1 MYYQKSLKSELR
13 YSPGKHVILIY
24 ACVSLIGLFPVL
36 TPAQSN
42 ILEEVVV
49 TAQKR
54 EQSLQD
60 IPISVAV
67 TSGEHI
73 EKQNLIDL
81 VELAAQT
88 PNIIIT
94 AGPAS
99 DLLYIRGVGS
109 SINGGYEQSVGT
121 FVDGIYHGRSR
132 YSRGVLFDVERVEL
146 LRGPQSTYF
155 GNNAIAGALNVITR
169 KPGDEFEGYVNVLF
183 EPDDGERSVEFA
195 LGGPVTDTL
204 GVRVATKIYGMSGF
218 VRDIHSGVQGP
229 DLDDKLV
236 RATVAWKPTDSFDAI
251 FKAEIAS
258 SDGDRT
264 PHFQLFNCPP
274 PAGFPGPGGSCAA
287 ALGVF
292 GTLND
297 KLDTIGMDTPG
308 EFTNVNTREYVL
320 TLNLDMWNHS
330 FTSITGYSNYDYRQ
344 GFDGDSIPLPL
355 IGANFNEDFEQ
366 YSQEFRITSPAG
378 NRFEYLAG
386 FYWQTSDLFNQNKIY
401 TDIVTPLLLT
411 SPAGPLY
418 APFLPVGPQNDL
430 FQDEETFSLFGS
442 LTWHITDSLR
452 GTVGLR
458 WTDVQKDGVKSLF
471 IGSTP
476 GAAALS
482 GGEFK
487 PLPFPLSMFPLPPR
501 GPLAGGLGT
510 PHGPIPLSVSND
522 DVTPSVNIQYDVT
535 EDIMTYFSFS
545 QGFKSGGLDAQNVSG
560 PPDPLTFG
568 PEEVDAYEAGVKAVW
583 LDRRL
588 ATNLAWYRNEYSD
601 LQQGVLQTGITFN
614 VENVGELVVQGV
626 EFDATLRVTE
636 NLTVNTAFA
645 YLDSEYKSYPDGGC
659 TALQSLRSAM
669 SNPGQ
674 RCLQDLSGEPS
685 PYSPEFSGY
694 VHARHVLPLP
704 HDLKLVTDLNVYFTD
719 DFEVISDNDPLVT
732 QDSYAKLDARIA
744 LGNQGDTWEI
754 AVVGKNL
761 TDKYTQSF
769 ANDTPLA
776 PGTFQILLNRPRS
789 LAIQGRYSW

>member
-1 MYYQKSLKSELR
+1 MHHQNSLTHGLQ
-13 YSPGKHVILIY
+13 YSPGRY
-24 ACVSLIGLFPVL
+24 AAVMYFCAFLTAIFPAIAS
-36 TPAQSN
+36 AQGN
-42 ILEEVVV
+42 ILEEVIV

-60 IPISVAV
+60 VPISVAV
-67 TSGEHI
+67 TSGEDI
-73 EKQNLIDL
+73 EKQSLTDL
-81 VELAAQT
+81 GELAAQT
-88 PNIIIT
+88 PNIIISD
-94 AGPAS
+94 APAS
-99 DLLYIRGVGS
+99 DQLYIRGVGS
-109 SINGGYEQSVGT
+109 SINGGFEQSVGT

-183 EPDDGERSVEFA
+183 EPDDGERSVELA
-195 LGGPVTDTL
+195 MGGPVTDTL
-204 GVRVATKIYGMSGF
+204 GIRVASKIYGMSGF
-218 VRDIHSGVQGP
+218 VRDFHSGVQGP
-229 DLDDKLV
+229 DLDDKLI
-236 RATVAWKPTDSFDAI
+236 RATVAWNPTDTFDAT
-251 FKAEIAS
+251 FKAEIAE
-258 SDGDRT
+258 SDGTRN

-274 PAGFPGPGGSCAA
+274 AGGFPGPGGGCAA
-287 ALGVF
+287 ALGAF

-297 KLDTIGMDTPG
+297 ELDTIGADTPG
-308 EFTNVNTREYVL
+308 EFTAAHTREYVL
-320 TLNLDMWNHS
+320 TLNLDMLNHTI
-330 FTSITGYSNYDYRQ
+330 TSITGYSNYDYRQ
-344 GFDGDSIPLPL
+344 GFDGDSVPLPL
-355 IGANFNEDFEQ
+355 LGVNFNEDFEQ
-366 YSQEFRITSPAG
+366 YSQELRITSPTG
-378 NRFEYLAG
+378 NRFEYIAG

-401 TDIVTPLLLT
+401 ADIVSPLLLF
-411 SPAGPLY
+411 SPVGPLY

-430 FQDEETFSLFGS
+430 IQDEETFSLFGS

-458 WTDVQKDGVKSLF
+458 WTDVEKDGVKSLF
-471 IGSTP
+471 IGSTN

-482 GGEFK
+482 GPFT

-501 GPLAGGLGT
+501 GPVAGGLGT
-510 PHGPIPLSVSND
+510 PHEPVPLSISND
-522 DVTPSVNIQYDVT
+522 DVTPSVNVQYDVT
-535 EDIMTYFSFS
+535 EDIMAYFSFS
-545 QGFKSGGLDAQNVSG
+545 QGFKAGGFDAQNVSG

-568 PEEVDAYEAGVKAVW
+568 PEEVDAYEAGVKATW
-583 LDRRL
+583 LDGRL
-588 ATNLAWYRNEYSD
+588 ATNLTWYRNEYTD
-601 LQQGVLQTGITFN
+601 LQQAVLQTGITFN

-626 EFDATLRVTE
+626 EFDATLRMTE
-636 NLTVNTAFA
+636 NLTISTAVA
-645 YLDSEYKSYPDGGC
+645 YLDSEYESYPNGGC
-659 TALQSLRSAM
+659 TALQSLRFAM

-674 RCLQDLSGEPS
+674 TCLQDLTGKPS

-704 HDLKLVTDLNVYFTD
+704 RDLRVVTDVNVYFTD

-744 LGNQGDTWEI
+744 LGNQGNTWEI

-761 TDKYTQSF
+761 TDKYTRSF
-769 ANDTPLA
+769 ANDSPLA
-776 PGTFQILLNRPRS
+776 AGTFQMLLDRPRS